1 MPMTKNIEQSAT
13 FGTRRQFGRRQT
25 NWHGWVKVRGRP
37 VIPCIVKDFS
47 AAGALLQFEIPEGF
61 PDQFQLTIESE
72 RFQSHCKIRHREKG
86 QMGVQFVEPE
96 APPQK
101 VEPTDRFSYKALL
114 AEAQKDQTDTEEP
127 LALLR
132 SDPFIG

>member
-1 MPMTKNIEQSAT
+1 MTKNNVQTAT

-25 NWHGWVKVRGRP
+25 NWHGWLKVRGRP
-37 VIPCIVKDFS
+37 VIPCLVKDFS
-47 AAGALLQFEIPEGF
+47 PGGALLEFEIPEGF

-72 RFQSHCKIRHREKG
+72 SFQSWCKVRHREIG
-86 QMGVQFVEPE
+86 RLGVQFVEAE
-96 APPQK
+96 VRTPQK
-101 VEPTDRFSYKALL
+101 VETTDRFSYASLL
-114 AEAQKDQTDTEEP
+114 AEAQKDHSDSEEP

>member
-1 MPMTKNIEQSAT
+1 MVQNAT

-47 AAGALLQFEIPEGF
+47 SGGALLEFEVPAGF
-61 PDQFQLTIESE
+61 PDQFQVTIDSE
-72 RFQSHCKIRHREKG
+72 KFQSHCEVRHRDQG
-86 QMGVQFVEPE
+86 RLGVQFVA
-96 APPQK
+96 APAVADDVQR
-101 VEPTDRFSYKALL
+101 DRFSYASLL
-114 AEAQKDQTDTEEP
+114 AEAQKDQVDEAEP

-132 SDPFIG
+132 SDPL